1 MNYKMNYK
9 KWVEVLTNYYE
20 VDIDNCTMSKEA
32 WIEQIAKSLSNPME
46 FKLDVI
52 EYRKVEG
59 RDLDCKDL
67 MTDNQLEYYK
77 KIKENNLKINT
88 VKQTEFTEVEFLRMI
103 LKKETQEKEKA
114 IAKAS
119 KAMQQRVELELEK
132 QERIKEKEYYMK
144 IGNTSGTID

>member
-1 MNYKMNYK
+1 MNYK